1 MSKWEHLLDVY
12 DSIEEDASFNHLR
25 RPGIR
30 LVRGD
35 GQHNAET
42 ARVMLVGKA
51 PGAQEN
57 GAGRP
62 FVGQSGMVLEGL
74 LNHAGFWRENVFI
87 TNVVKYRPEG
97 NRTPSLREQLDSTP
111 YLRDEWGIIQP
122 ALTIAVGAPAHL
134 VLRGGASLSGTRRG
148 ELANFGPQRR
158 GKRHYITSQFH
169 PAFGLRNAS
178 MRPRMEREW
187 DTLWEVC
194 REVGGI
200 LCGECEGQSARE
212 GTPCETCHPA
222 AAGS

>member
-1 MSKWEHLLDVY
+1 LSKWEHLLDVY
-12 DSIEEDASFNHLR
+12 DSIEEDASFDHLR

-42 ARVMLVGKA
+42 ARVMLVGEA

-74 LNHAGFWRENVFI
+74 LNRAGFWRENVFI

-111 YLRDEWGIIQP
+111 YLRRTSCCGAERRYRARGVARW
-122 ALTIAVGAPAHL
+122 LTSDRSEEAGGTTSPPSSTRPSGSGTPRCG
-134 VLRGGASLSGTRRG
+134 RGWSVSGTRS
-148 ELANFGPQRR
+148 
-158 GKRHYITSQFH
+158 GKY
-169 PAFGLRNAS
+169 A
-178 MRPRMEREW
+178 EK
-187 DTLWEVC
+187 
-194 REVGGI
+194 
-200 LCGECEGQSARE
+200 
-212 GTPCETCHPA
+212 
-222 AAGS
+222 